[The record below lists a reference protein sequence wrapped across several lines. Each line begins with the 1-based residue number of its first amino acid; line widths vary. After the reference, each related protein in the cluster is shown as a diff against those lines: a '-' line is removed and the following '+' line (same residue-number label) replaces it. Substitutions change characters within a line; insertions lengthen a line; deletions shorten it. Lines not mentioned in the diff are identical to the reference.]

1 MRLIRT
7 LLFVLAAAFCSFG
20 IAPALAQGCG
30 ASNPNCVVP
39 DRASGDNTSAAANTR
54 FVKAAIAA
62 LPSSALDAIC
72 ATNNDTLIRLTGTWQ
87 CAGYSAQF
95 SVGSTISIASLSWS
109 LITGTPTTLAGYG
122 ITNARTQLTGNINY
136 YVNGSSSGTAAC
148 GPAGGSTCSIGSDS
162 GNCLTVST
170 ACLTLQHVLNVIVS
184 NIDFAQAYT
193 ASIYL
198 AHNTGT
204 ANYSASCGVGPFIGT
219 SVISVTGDS
228 TSQTSTVI
236 VPPASGYGLQ
246 VKDLCTISYSYVE
259 FADNATNNGA
269 GHIIVGET
277 GNAGHVDLNNVTFGP
292 MTIGTML
299 NAGNMGSISVTGPG
313 IVIAGAGCTGGVL
326 CPVVLEAE
334 NGGLIDFASQTVT
347 VTGTPAI
354 GTGFAYMTGGG
365 VIGATS
371 STFSGSATGPR
382 CLIDGP
388 LNVGGYDPNAVFPG
402 NANCVQN
409 EYVGA
414 IGIQNGSTFGYGS
427 AGQALISGGGSGTK
441 DSWGTLGYAGGGTNA
456 TSLAGAQA
464 NFEMEAV
471 KVSATGVNFNAVA
484 DTALPFT
491 LPSGYTRVYLAYVT
505 ISNASH
511 TLTTAQFGVFTAA
524 SAGGAALIASGT
536 AITVSATADQTNNN
550 VEQIGGLL
558 TLSSVAASLVTPNT
572 IYFRVTNGEGTTAT
586 ADVTAVLMLAP

>member
-1 MRLIRT
+1 
-7 LLFVLAAAFCSFG
+7 
-20 IAPALAQGCG
+20 
-30 ASNPNCVVP
+30 
-39 DRASGDNTSAAANTR
+39 
-54 FVKAAIAA
+54 
-62 LPSSALDAIC
+62 
-72 ATNNDTLIRLTGTWQ
+72 
-87 CAGYSAQF
+87 
-95 SVGSTISIASLSWS
+95 
-109 LITGTPTTLAGYG
+109 
-122 ITNARTQLTGNINY
+122 
-136 YVNGSSSGTAAC
+136 
-148 GPAGGSTCSIGSDS
+148 
-162 GNCLTVST
+162 
-170 ACLTLQHVLNVIVS
+170 
-184 NIDFAQAYT
+184 
-193 ASIYL
+193 
-198 AHNTGT
+198 
-204 ANYSASCGVGPFIGT
+204 
-219 SVISVTGDS
+219 
-228 TSQTSTVI
+228 
-236 VPPASGYGLQ
+236 
-246 VKDLCTISYSYVE
+246 
-259 FADNATNNGA
+259 
-269 GHIIVGET
+269 
-277 GNAGHVDLNNVTFGP
+277 
-292 MTIGTML
+292 
-299 NAGNMGSISVTGPG
+299 
-313 IVIAGAGCTGGVL
+313 
-326 CPVVLEAE
+326 
-334 NGGLIDFASQTVT
+334 
-347 VTGTPAI
+347 
-354 GTGFAYMTGGG
+354 
-365 VIGATS
+365 
-371 STFSGSATGPR
+371 
-382 CLIDGP
+382 LIDGP